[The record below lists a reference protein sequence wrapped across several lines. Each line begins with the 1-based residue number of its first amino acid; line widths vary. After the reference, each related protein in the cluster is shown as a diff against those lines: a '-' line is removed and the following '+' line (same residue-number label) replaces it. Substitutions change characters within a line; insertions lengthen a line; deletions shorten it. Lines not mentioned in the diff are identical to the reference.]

1 MLRIA
6 SRTFAGDESFTFS
19 PAPRQPDLLLSPRGG
34 AAAFS
39 ARNLGTPVRPDTQD
53 TTAQGH
59 QTPQQALR
67 PNRLFDTPVASATPQ
82 QSSAARPNT
91 HATPEAG
98 PADSAHVAAASAG
111 VKVRKLTFDAARPAA
126 QKAPAPAA
134 AAAAPEATADV
145 PMAEAP
151 KARGRIKFELGESA
165 MAVSTT
171 DAHPGCTAYEDCT
184 CEVCTA
190 LTLWRVNTSGWC
202 CHRFIGG

>member
-1 MLRIA
+1 MLRIVSCA
-6 SRTFAGDESFTFS
+6 LAGDESFTFS
-19 PAPRQPDLLLSPRGG
+19 PAPRQPDLLLSPNDGGGG

-39 ARNLGTPVRPDTQD
+39 AHHLGTPVRPDTQD
-53 TTAQGH
+53 ATAQGH

-98 PADSAHVAAASAG
+98 PADSGRVAAASAG
-111 VKVRKLTFDAARPAA
+111 VKVRKLTFDAARPAS

-134 AAAAPEATADV
+134 AAAAAPEAGADP

-171 DAHPGCTAYEDCT
+171 GKS
-184 CEVCTA
+184 
-190 LTLWRVNTSGWC
+190 LS
-202 CHRFIGG
+202 